1 MKPKFLSGVLLAAIC
16 LPVDAFAAP
25 QGLVIRL
32 LGQTPGS
39 IAALHLTPT
48 SGTAVETALADDGKS
63 PDVIA
68 NDGVLSGNAILA
80 DGEYTLKLLHNGTE
94 ITGSQLTIQASVAPS
109 DLELRVEEGK
119 LALTLK
125 PVPTNGNEPTI
136 DLDAAMPNLPEGTS
150 LPAAPASPEA
160 LPPSQTEAGT
170 NPELA
175 EGATPTPTPIGGLP
189 TGPGTTPVAPGGTT
203 VVPPPDGSL
212 PPSTIPPDA
221 SEGTDNQPPGKM
233 PAVLIGVFCFALGL
247 IAGRYLPRSET
258 SSS

>member
-1 MKPKFLSGVLLAAIC
+1 MKPTFLSGVLLAAVC
-16 LPVDAFAAP
+16 LPIDAFAAP

-63 PDVIA
+63 PDVVA

-94 ITGSQLTIQASVAPS
+94 ITGAQLTIQASVAPS
-109 DLELRVEEGK
+109 DLELRVDEGK

-125 PVPTNGNEPTI
+125 PVPANGNEPTT
-136 DLDAAMPNLPEGTS
+136 DLDAAMPNLPEGTN

-170 NPELA
+170 NPDLA
-175 EGATPTPTPIGGLP
+175 DGETPLPVGAPAVPGATPA
-189 TGPGTTPVAPGGTT
+189 APGGTT
-203 VVPPPDGSL
+203 VAPPTGAAL

-258 SSS
+258 PSS